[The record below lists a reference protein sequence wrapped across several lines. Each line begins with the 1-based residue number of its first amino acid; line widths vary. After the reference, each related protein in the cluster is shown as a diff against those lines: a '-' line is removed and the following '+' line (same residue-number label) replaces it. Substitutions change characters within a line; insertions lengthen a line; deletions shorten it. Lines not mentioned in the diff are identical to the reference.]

1 MTPNGDGMNDV
12 WQVRGLP
19 DFKGTNIKIYTR
31 GGQLV
36 YESIGNYTKPFDGRF
51 RDKELPAG
59 VYYYVIDL
67 RAECKP
73 LGGSITL
80 LR

>member
-19 DFKGTNIKIYTR
+19 DFKSTNIKIYTR

-36 YESIGNYTKPFDGRF
+36 YESIGNYTKPFDGLF
-51 RDKELPAG
+51 RGKELPAG